1 MGEPC
6 MGTPAISDG
15 TLFFRCRDHVFAVTK
30 TKEPR
35 TETKKDAAEEAA
47 SVGSP

>member
-15 TLFFRCRDHVFAVTK
+15 TLYFRCRDHVFAVAK
-30 TKEPR
+30 KEAP
-35 TETKKDAAEEAA
+35 KPAA
-47 SVGSP
+47 SGSP